1 MASTYTSNS
10 GIQKPG
16 SGEQAGAWGATVNT
30 NFDIIDRV
38 AGGVGA
44 ITLAGTTHTLSTTD
58 GALSD
63 GHYKVL
69 VLGGTP
75 SGANTITISPNDQEK
90 LYFVQN
96 NSGQQAIFT
105 QGSGGNA
112 TVNNGDTSI
121 IYADGAG
128 AAAQVTDFTNTLAA
142 PTDLVND
149 TTPQLGGNL
158 DVQTHSIVS
167 VSNQDINITPNG
179 TGSVVLDGLSY
190 PQGDGTA
197 NQVLTTDGSGN
208 LSFANASSSLGGT
221 LTLGDWTISVISNE
235 LVFDYNGTDVAKIKT
250 TGEIVSADD
259 VTAFGTI

>member
-44 ITLAGTTHTLSTTD
+44 ITLAGTTHTLTTTD
-58 GALSD
+58 GQPSD

-69 VLGGTP
+69 VLGGSPT
-75 SGANTITISPNDQEK
+75 GTTLITISPNDQEK

-96 NSGQQAIFT
+96 NSGQQVQFR
-105 QGSGGNA
+105 QGTGGIA
-112 TVNNGDTSI
+112 TVNNGETAI

-128 AAAQVTDFTNTLAA
+128 AGAQVSDFTSTLAA

-149 TTPQLGGNL
+149 TTPQLGGDL
-158 DVQTHSIVS
+158 DAN
-167 VSNQDINITPNG
+167 SNDVLMGNQAVKFG
-179 TGSVVLDGLSY
+179 TSKWEIVLDT
-190 PQGDGTA
+190 GD
-197 NQVLTTDGSGN
+197 NDL
-208 LSFANASSSLGGT
+208 LFK
-221 LTLGDWTISVISNE
+221 
-235 LVFDYNGTDVAKIKT
+235 YNGTTVFKLSSA
-250 TGEIVSADD
+250 GAVVSADN
-259 VTAFGTI
+259 VTAYGTP

>member
-38 AGGVGA
+38 TGGIGT
-44 ITLAGTTHTLSTTD
+44 ITLTGTTHTLTTTD
-58 GALSD
+58 GQLSD

-69 VLGGTP
+69 ILSGSP
-75 SGANTITISPNDQEK
+75 SGANTITISPNDQDK

-112 TVNNGDTSI
+112 TVNNGDTAI

-128 AAAQVTDFTNTLAA
+128 SGAIVSDFTGTLAA

-149 TTPQLGGNL
+149 TTPQLGGDL
-158 DVQTHSIVS
+158 DTNGNSILFGSSKWAVEL
-167 VSNQDINITPNG
+167 D
-179 TGSVVLDGLSY
+179 TGDDDLL
-190 PQGDGTA
+190 
-197 NQVLTTDGSGN
+197 
-208 LSFANASSSLGGT
+208 FK
-221 LTLGDWTISVISNE
+221 
-235 LVFDYNGTDVAKIKT
+235 YNGTTVFKLSSAGAVVASDNI
-250 TGEIVSADD
+250 
-259 VTAFGTI
+259 TAYGTP

>member
-30 NFDIIDRV
+30 NFDILDRV
-38 AGGVGA
+38 TGGVGS
-44 ITLAGTTHTLSTTD
+44 ITLTGTTHTLTTTD
-58 GALSD
+58 GQLSD

-112 TVNNGDTSI
+112 TVNNGDTAI
-121 IYADGAG
+121 VYADGAG
-128 AAAQVTDFTNTLAA
+128 SGAQVTDFTNTLAA

-149 TTPQLGGNL
+149 TTPQLGGDL
-158 DVQTHSIVS
+158 DAN
-167 VSNQDINITPNG
+167 SNDVLMGNQAVKFG
-179 TGSVVLDGLSY
+179 TSKWEIVLDT
-190 PQGDGTA
+190 GDDD
-197 NQVLTTDGSGN
+197 L
-208 LSFANASSSLGGT
+208 LFK
-221 LTLGDWTISVISNE
+221 
-235 LVFDYNGTDVAKIKT
+235 YNGSTVFKLSSA
-250 TGEIVSADD
+250 GAVVSADNI
-259 VTAFGTI
+259 TAYGTP

>member
-30 NFDIIDRV
+30 NFDILDRIT
-38 AGGVGA
+38 GGVGS
-44 ITLAGTTHTLSTTD
+44 ITLSGTTHTLTTTD
-58 GALSD
+58 GQLSD

-112 TVNNGDTSI
+112 TVNNGDTAI

-128 AAAQVTDFTNTLAA
+128 SGAQVTDFTNTLAA

-149 TTPQLGGNL
+149 TTPQLGGDL
-158 DVQTHSIVS
+158 DTNGNAILFGSSKWSIEL
-167 VSNQDINITPNG
+167 D
-179 TGSVVLDGLSY
+179 TGDNDLL
-190 PQGDGTA
+190 
-197 NQVLTTDGSGN
+197 
-208 LSFANASSSLGGT
+208 FK
-221 LTLGDWTISVISNE
+221 
-235 LVFDYNGTDVAKIKT
+235 YNGTAVFKLSSA
-250 TGEIVSADD
+250 GAVVSADNI
-259 VTAFGTI
+259 TAYGTP

>member
-30 NFDIIDRV
+30 NFDILDRIT
-38 AGGVGA
+38 GGVGN
-44 ITLAGTTHTLSTTD
+44 ITLAGTTHTLTTTD
-58 GALSD
+58 GQLSD

-75 SGANTITISPNDQEK
+75 SGTNTITISPNDQEK

-112 TVNNGDTSI
+112 TVNNGDTAI

-128 AAAQVTDFTNTLAA
+128 AGAQVTDFTNTLAA

-149 TTPQLGGNL
+149 TTPQLGGDL
-158 DVQTHSIVS
+158 DT
-167 VSNQDINITPNG
+167 NG
-179 TGSVVLDGLSY
+179 NAILFGSSKWEIELDTGDDDLL
-190 PQGDGTA
+190 
-197 NQVLTTDGSGN
+197 
-208 LSFANASSSLGGT
+208 FK
-221 LTLGDWTISVISNE
+221 
-235 LVFDYNGTDVAKIKT
+235 YNGTTVFKLSSA
-250 TGEIVSADD
+250 GAVVSADNI
-259 VTAFGTI
+259 TAYGTP

>member
-44 ITLAGTTHTLSTTD
+44 ITLAGTTHTLTTTD
-58 GALSD
+58 GQPSD

-69 VLGGTP
+69 VLGGAPT
-75 SGANTITISPNDQEK
+75 GTTLITISPNDQEK

-96 NSGQQAIFT
+96 NSGQQVEFR
-105 QGSGGNA
+105 QGTGGIA
-112 TVNNGDTSI
+112 TVNNGDASI

-128 AAAQVTDFTNTLAA
+128 SGAQVTDFTNAL

-167 VSNQDINITPNG
+167 VSNKDINITPHG

-221 LTLGDWTISVISNE
+221 LTLGDWTISVISDE

>member
-44 ITLAGTTHTLSTTD
+44 ITLAGTSHTLTTTD
-58 GALSD
+58 GQPSD

-69 VLGGTP
+69 VLGGAPT
-75 SGANTITISPNDQEK
+75 GTTLITISPNDQEK

-96 NSGQQAIFT
+96 NSGQQVEFR
-105 QGSGGNA
+105 QGTGGIA

-128 AAAQVTDFTNTLAA
+128 AGAKVSDFTSTLAA

-149 TTPQLGGNL
+149 TTPQLGGDL
-158 DVQTHSIVS
+158 DTNGNAILFGSSKWEIELAPG
-167 VSNQDINITPNG
+167 SND
-179 TGSVVLDGLSY
+179 LR
-190 PQGDGTA
+190 
-197 NQVLTTDGSGN
+197 
-208 LSFANASSSLGGT
+208 FK
-221 LTLGDWTISVISNE
+221 
-235 LVFDYNGTDVAKIKT
+235 YNGTTVFKLSNTGAVVASDNI
-250 TGEIVSADD
+250 
-259 VTAFGTI
+259 TAYGTP

>member
-30 NFDIIDRV
+30 NFDILDRIT
-38 AGGVGA
+38 GGVGN
-44 ITLAGTTHTLSTTD
+44 ITLTGTTHTLTTTD
-58 GALSD
+58 GQLSD

-105 QGSGGNA
+105 QGTGGNA
-112 TVNNGDTSI
+112 TVNNGDTAI

-128 AAAQVTDFTNTLAA
+128 AGAQVTDFTNTLAA

-149 TTPQLGGNL
+149 TTPQLGGDL
-158 DVQTHSIVS
+158 DAN
-167 VSNQDINITPNG
+167 SNDVLMGNQAVKFG
-179 TGSVVLDGLSY
+179 TSKWEIVLDT
-190 PQGDGTA
+190 GDDD
-197 NQVLTTDGSGN
+197 L
-208 LSFANASSSLGGT
+208 LFK
-221 LTLGDWTISVISNE
+221 
-235 LVFDYNGTDVAKIKT
+235 YNGSTVFKLSSA
-250 TGEIVSADD
+250 GAVVSADNI
-259 VTAFGTI
+259 TAYGTP

>member
-38 AGGVGA
+38 TGGIGT
-44 ITLAGTTHTLSTTD
+44 ITLTGTTHTLTTTD
-58 GALSD
+58 GQLSD

-69 VLGGTP
+69 ILSGSP
-75 SGANTITISPNDQEK
+75 SGANTITISPNDQDK

-112 TVNNGDTSI
+112 TVNNGDTAI

-128 AAAQVTDFTNTLAA
+128 SGAIVSDFTGTLAA

-149 TTPQLGGNL
+149 TTPQLGGDL
-158 DVQTHSIVS
+158 DANSNDVLMGNQSVKFGTSKWEIVLDTGDDDLLFKYNGS
-167 VSNQDINITPNG
+167 TVFKLSSAGAVVASDNITAYG
-179 TGSVVLDGLSY
+179 T
-190 PQGDGTA
+190 P
-197 NQVLTTDGSGN
+197 
-208 LSFANASSSLGGT
+208 
-221 LTLGDWTISVISNE
+221 
-235 LVFDYNGTDVAKIKT
+235 
-250 TGEIVSADD
+250 
-259 VTAFGTI
+259 